1 MKKFKFALDTVLSY
15 KQQVLGVLQGE
26 HAEAVARVR
35 AQEDV
40 LEKLWREY
48 RDCNEDYRDRAL
60 EGMPVTEALMYQNAL
75 RAAEL
80 EIQRETK
87 RLEELEAGLHT
98 LVVCHARGVR
108 LQHGAEACK
117 EVIFLELG
125 ELLFAHRAFHAGE
138 SRLLLGTG
146 EFAEGGCEGVG
157 ESLVLT

>member
-26 HAEAVARVR
+26 PAEAVARVR

-87 RLEELEAGLHT
+87 RLEELEAEAEKRREAMVEAKKETSSIEKLKEKKLEAYHKEEAKSEELFIEEFISST
-98 LVVCHARGVR
+98 RAHA
-108 LQHGAEACK
+108 A
-117 EVIFLELG
+117 
-125 ELLFAHRAFHAGE
+125 
-138 SRLLLGTG
+138 S
-146 EFAEGGCEGVG
+146 
-157 ESLVLT
+157 